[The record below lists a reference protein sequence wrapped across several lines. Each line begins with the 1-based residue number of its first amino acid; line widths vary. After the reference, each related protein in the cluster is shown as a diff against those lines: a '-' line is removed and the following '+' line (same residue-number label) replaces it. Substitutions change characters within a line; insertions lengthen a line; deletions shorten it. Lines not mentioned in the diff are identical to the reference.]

1 MTAVRE
7 PAWLTA
13 AVDQRLAMMFE
24 IVDPSVLDKGTVL
37 FAFLTEP
44 AEGAGPLEFGYW
56 EHACDNCGRYSKDD
70 VLTGT
75 VERMF
80 EDTKVLVQFGA
91 CPTCRE
97 AA

>member
-1 MTAVRE
+1 VTAVRE

-24 IVDPSVLDKGTVL
+24 IMDASLLDDLTIL
-37 FAFLTEP
+37 FTFLTEP
-44 AEGAGPLEFGYW
+44 VEGAGPLEMAYW
-56 EHACDNCGRYSKDD
+56 EHACDNCGKFSKDE

-75 VERMF
+75 VERVF
-80 EDTKVLVQFGA
+80 EGHKVLVQFGA
-91 CPTCRE
+91 CPTCRT